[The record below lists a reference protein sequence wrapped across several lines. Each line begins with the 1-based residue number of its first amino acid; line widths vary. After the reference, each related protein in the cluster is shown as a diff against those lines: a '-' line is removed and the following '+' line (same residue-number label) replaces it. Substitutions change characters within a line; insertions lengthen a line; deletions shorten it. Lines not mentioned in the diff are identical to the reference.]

1 MIHSQIIITNYRGKI
16 CSFLMNEQ
24 HIERLQVTDVKKNLI
39 SNIYLAK
46 VKQISKN
53 LNAAFV
59 EIANGQKAFLP
70 FEQIPLLTVTNRVN
84 AENLQ
89 IGDELPV
96 QFLKEAV
103 KTKEPVVTANLS
115 LNGRYCVVSLK
126 RDSAALR
133 YSKKLSELTK
143 QQIACYLEQ
152 DFPFSVMIRTRAEE
166 LSDFAPLKEEIL
178 SLSNTLQS
186 ILEKAKMRTCYS
198 LLYETQPG
206 YLSFLNELPDNS
218 YERIVTDIPEVYDAL
233 LAKSTQKNLQQNV
246 EISLYTD
253 SYPLLKVHSLES
265 KMQELFDRKIYLPSG
280 ATLFIEPTEA
290 MTVIDVNTGK
300 CVQKKDKEEMI
311 LKINLEAARHIAR
324 QMILRNLSGIIII
337 DFINMSSKNH
347 KEELMAYMRDLLKKD
362 PIPCK
367 LIDITPLGLME
378 ITRKKK
384 QAPLSEQFSS

>member
-1 MIHSQIIITNYRGKI
+1 
-16 CSFLMNEQ
+16 MNEQ

-206 YLSFLNELPDNS
+206 YLSFLNELPDKS

-233 LAKSTQKNLQQNV
+233 LAKSAQKNLQQNV

-311 LKINLEAARHIAR
+311 LKINLEAAWHIAR

-367 LIDITPLGLME
+367 LIDMTPLGLME